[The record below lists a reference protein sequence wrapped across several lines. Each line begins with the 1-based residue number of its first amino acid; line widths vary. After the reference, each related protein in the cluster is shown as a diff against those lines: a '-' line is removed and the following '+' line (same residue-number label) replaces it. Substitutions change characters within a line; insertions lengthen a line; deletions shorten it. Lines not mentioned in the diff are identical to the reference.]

1 VKTEQRFEMLL
12 QASPDQLTAID
23 QVLAGEQDQ
32 QRPNLRLYRIADAA
46 RETGCSRS
54 TIQRAIADGRLRVVT
69 IREGSRRIPY
79 SSLLKF
85 AGVKK

>member
-1 VKTEQRFEMLL
+1 MKTEQRFTMLL
-12 QASPDQLTAID
+12 SASTDQLTAID
-23 QVLAGEQDQ
+23 QVLAGEQEE

-54 TIQRAIADGRLRVVT
+54 TIQRAIADGRLEAVE
-69 IREGSRRIPY
+69 IRQGSRRIPEDA
-79 SSLLKF
+79 LLRF